1 MTRQWDT
8 YSDGELAWR
17 RIWAWHMSSAQNNR
31 MHARLSNMVHMV
43 LWHMLAGCVTHL
55 TGATCLSKPE
65 AKHAMC
71 RTWTQAPGGHR
82 NRPCSTHSSHSS
94 ASQGRS
100 SRSLPSRSAG
110 GPCVGTAG
118 MLGSPEPPPTSH
130 PCPPCTTPPWQ
141 RCLPRL
147 RSSTRRLTQPQ
158 WLPCR

>member
-1 MTRQWDT
+1 MAHAQHAQERNNPRLPT
-8 YSDGELAWR
+8 EL
-17 RIWAWHMSSAQNNR
+17 
-31 MHARLSNMVHMV
+31 HMV
-43 LWHMLAGCVTHL
+43 SWRNLAGCVTHL
-55 TGATCLSKPE
+55 TGGHPFSKPD
-65 AKHAMC
+65 AKHALC
-71 RTWTQAPGGHR
+71 RIWTRAPGGLHSR
-82 NRPCSTHSSHSS
+82 RCNTHSSRSS
-94 ASQGRS
+94 ASQGPS

-118 MLGSPEPPPTSH
+118 TPGSSEPPPTSH